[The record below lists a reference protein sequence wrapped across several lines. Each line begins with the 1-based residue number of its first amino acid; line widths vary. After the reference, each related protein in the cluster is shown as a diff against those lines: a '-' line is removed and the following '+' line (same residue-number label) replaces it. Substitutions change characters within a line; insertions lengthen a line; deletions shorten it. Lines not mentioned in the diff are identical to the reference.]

1 MLEVGYGQGANRN
14 YYPNNIDLI
23 GLDPDISK
31 LNLNEEQLF
40 YKEHNSKFALIKGV
54 CESLPFKD
62 NTFDTILTTLVF
74 CTVTDPVKSLQ
85 EIQRVLKPGG
95 KYISVEHIIA
105 DTEVTSSVSP
115 TTTTTSTSYLP
126 KSNILSFQQQAL
138 DPLQVVLADG
148 CHLNRHTDKLFLA
161 SITPTYKSSTTNTDI
176 GRGKNENKGL
186 FNKLLFIKYADYD
199 SQWPISRQV
208 FTVLEKSY
216 VFLY

>member
-54 CESLPFKD
+54 CERLPFKD

-74 CTVTDPVKSLQ
+74 CTVTDPAKSLQ

-95 KYISVEHIIA
+95 KYISVEHILA
-105 DTEVTSSVSP
+105 DTDVTSHTSP
-115 TTTTTSTSYLP
+115 TTTSTSYLP

-161 SITPTYKSSTTNTDI
+161 SIIPAHKSSTANTDNI
-176 GRGKNENKGL
+176 QKDKYMNKGL
-186 FNKLLFIKYADYD
+186 FNKLLYIKYVDYD

-208 FTVLEKSY
+208 FTVLEK
-216 VFLY
+216 